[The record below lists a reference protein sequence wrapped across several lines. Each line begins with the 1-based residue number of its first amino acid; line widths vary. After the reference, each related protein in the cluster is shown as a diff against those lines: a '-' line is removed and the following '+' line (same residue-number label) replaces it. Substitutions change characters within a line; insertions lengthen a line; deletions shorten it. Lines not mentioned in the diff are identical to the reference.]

1 MIRKFKWSRWVDQFK
16 NMFKNITEREDNYED
31 DDEDD
36 EHPTGLMPIKPS
48 LVMHTPMGLVPVPML
63 PGFASDNLDFWILHT
78 NFNITHKLIDLTATV
93 DGIAS
98 VDPMTRYSIRIGI
111 PKSGLFNINDVQLG
125 VEKSILAHFYEQ
137 QNLILSNLP
146 ANTSDKIKEV
156 RTNLDKK
163 YIHWTIMILPN
174 GNMEVVTSNDKDDHY
189 KNKVRVLCT
198 AAQMTGSNILTSDD

>member
-1 MIRKFKWSRWVDQFK
+1 MIRKFKWSKWVDQFK
-16 NMFKNITEREDNYED
+16 NMFKSVAEHEDNYED

-48 LVMHTPMGLVPVPML
+48 LIMHTPMGLVPAPML

-137 QNLILSNLP
+137 QDLILSDLP

-163 YIHWTIMILPN
+163 YRHWTIMILPN